1 MSYTQGQ
8 GGPDP
13 TLDVAD
19 EIEAPANAKQEQEK
33 TQKSKQAGKGAN
45 EKDLA
50 TVLRDRA
57 RDLGK
62 LVGQML
68 EELIQNKV
76 LAS

>member
-19 EIEAPANAKQEQEK
+19 EIEAPAKQEQEK